1 LATSGA
7 PLVVHIIYALGTGGL
22 ENGLVNIIN
31 RSPPA
36 RFRHAIVCLTESGQ
50 FADRITAPG
59 VEVIALHKR
68 PGSDL
73 AVYWRLWRELRRL
86 RPAIV
91 HSRNLAALEA
101 QVASLPLWGVR
112 RVHGEHGRDVN
123 DLDGSN
129 WKYRWLRRVMSLFI
143 HRYIAVS
150 KDLADWLCDSI
161 GLQRERVTQI
171 YNGVDQARFLPRSEE
186 VAGVLPEGF
195 AAAGETVVIGAV
207 GRLAEVKNHG
217 ALLQAVALLLQ
228 QRPELRRR
236 IRLVLVGD
244 GPLRE
249 RLEAQAVA
257 ASIDEVAWF
266 AGDRDDVPVLLRA
279 MDIFVLPS
287 LVEGISNTVLEA
299 MATGLPVLAGRTGGN
314 PELVD
319 DGKTGYLLPVSD
331 ADAWSAAL
339 ARLVD
344 EPRERRRL
352 GDAGR
357 AKVQERFDWQVTVA
371 SYLEVYDELLE
382 GKAA

>member
-1 LATSGA
+1 MADAAA

-59 VEVIALHKR
+59 VEVIALHKQ

-86 RPAIV
+86 RPSIV

-101 QVASLPLWGVR
+101 QLASLPLFGVR
-112 RVHGEHGRDVN
+112 RVHGEHGRDIN
-123 DLDGSN
+123 DIDGTN

-150 KDLADWLCDSI
+150 RDLADWLCQSI
-161 GLQRERVTQI
+161 GLSSERVTQI
-171 YNGVDQARFLPRSEE
+171 YNGVDQAQFLPGADQ
-186 VAGVLPEGF
+186 VADVLPEGF
-195 AAAGETVVIGAV
+195 ACPGETVVIGAV
-207 GRLAEVKNHG
+207 GRLAEVKNHA
-217 ALLQAVALLLQ
+217 ALLQAVALLLR
-228 QRPELRRR
+228 QRPELRPR

-244 GPLRE
+244 GPLRG
-249 RLEAQAVA
+249 RLEAQAA
-257 ASIDEVAWF
+257 AVNLDDVAWF
-266 AGDRDDVPVLLRA
+266 AGDREDVPALLRA

-287 LVEGISNTVLEA
+287 LAEGISNTVLEA

-314 PELVD
+314 PELVE
-319 DGKTGYLLPVSD
+319 DGATGYLLPVSD

-344 EPRERRRL
+344 EPGERRRL

-357 AKVQERFDWQVTVA
+357 ARVQARFDWQATVTA
-371 SYLEVYDELLE
+371 YLEVYDELLE
-382 GKAA
+382 RKAA